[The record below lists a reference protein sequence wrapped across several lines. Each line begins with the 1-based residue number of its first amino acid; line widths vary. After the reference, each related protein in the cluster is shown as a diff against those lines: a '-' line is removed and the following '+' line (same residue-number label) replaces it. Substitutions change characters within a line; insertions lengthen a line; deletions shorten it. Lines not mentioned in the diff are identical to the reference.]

1 MTLSPQELSD
11 RLEIQDLL
19 VDYSHAIDTR
29 DWDALDRIF
38 TPDAF
43 IDYSVFGGSA
53 GDLATTKQFLATAL
67 VDFPSFQH
75 MVATSKVT
83 VDGDT
88 AVGRTICHNPMVLS
102 EGEKG
107 TRFVHTLNGSALAV
121 GRTLVAVLE
130 NYQQEDGSVAVPAV
144 LQPYLGGL
152 TVLEPKR

>member
-67 VDFPSFQH
+67 VNFPSFQH

-83 VDGDT
+83 VDGDS

-102 EGEKG
+102 EGEVG
-107 TRFVHTLNGSALAV
+107 TQLMFCGLWYVDRFV
-121 GRTLVAVLE
+121 RTPEGWRIAERVEEKSYMHVLPR
-130 NYQQEDGSVAVPAV
+130 S
-144 LQPYLGGL
+144 
-152 TVLEPKR
+152 